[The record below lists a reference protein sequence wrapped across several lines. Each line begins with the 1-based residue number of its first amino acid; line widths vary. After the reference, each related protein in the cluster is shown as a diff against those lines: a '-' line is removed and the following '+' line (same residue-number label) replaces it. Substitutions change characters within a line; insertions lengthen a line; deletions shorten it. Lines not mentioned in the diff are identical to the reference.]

1 MTKPFPLPYGPDNS
15 FSLASIMTQPI
26 NRDWTEGYPDKWD
39 VVRPK
44 PTLDDINQYAEDL
57 WEDHPEERARYDD
70 AASDGT
76 EIAGEDLIEAF
87 EQTDGYDEW
96 RDSFDPMMNYAWPVD
111 LRYTSSDELYDIAQR
126 LNTWGLAI
134 VLIERSDDPYEE
146 TTYEFAL
153 TGGGMDM
160 SDHIAG
166 AYLAAGQV
174 PPLRILEG
182 LSGCFP
188 SGLVPRLPLDQALA
202 RAHQWLTHRADL
214 MQTMTTRLLEH
225 NIKAAAQG

>member
-1 MTKPFPLPYGPDNS
+1 MTKPFALPYGPDHS
-15 FSLASIMTQPI
+15 FSLASLMAQPI
-26 NRDWTEGYPDKWD
+26 NRDWSEGYPEKWD
-39 VVRPK
+39 IVRPK
-44 PTLDDINQYAEDL
+44 PSLEAVNQYAEDL
-57 WEDHPEERARYDD
+57 WSDFPEERARYD
-70 AASDGT
+70 AGT
-76 EIAGEDLIEAF
+76 GDEIAAEDLIDAF
-87 EQTDGYDEW
+87 EQTSGYDEW

-111 LRYTSSDELYDIAQR
+111 LRYSSSDELYEIAQR
-126 LNTWGLAI
+126 LETWGLAI
-134 VLIERSDDPYEE
+134 VLIERTDDPYEE
-146 TTYEFAL
+146 TTFEFAL

-188 SGLVPRLPLDQALA
+188 SGLASRLPLDQALA
-202 RAHQWLTHRADL
+202 RAREWLLARADL
-214 MQTMTTRLLEH
+214 LQTMTTRLLEH